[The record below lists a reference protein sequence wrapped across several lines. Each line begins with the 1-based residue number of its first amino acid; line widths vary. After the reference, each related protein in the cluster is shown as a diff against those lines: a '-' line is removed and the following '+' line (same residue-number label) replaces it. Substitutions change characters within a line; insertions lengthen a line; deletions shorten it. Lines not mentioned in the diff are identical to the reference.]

1 MADNKNTDSKTAYS
15 KTETM
20 NETIQKDSLS
30 ILEGVTSAIKDENIN
45 SDILFEYSNRCTH
58 NASIF
63 QDQDTIRLAIVVYAL
78 YKIHKRFTKIP
89 DDMVRLLFSAKQDIK
104 AYNIDQYRSDITKIV
119 DKISK
124 ISSLQPYI
132 SQVLDDAR
140 IKKGAKLVDHGIS
153 VGQAADVLGVS
164 QWEMQGYLGKA
175 GFSEEMNVDDSTKR
189 LLKRLSVMRSL
200 FRL

>member
-1 MADNKNTDSKTAYS
+1 MV
-15 KTETM
+15 ETKIEM

-30 ILEGVTSAIKDENIN
+30 ILEGVTSAIKDSQVN

-63 QDQDTIRLAIVVYAL
+63 QDQDTIRLAIVVYSL

-89 DDMVRLLFSAKQDIK
+89 DDLAKLLFSAKQSIK
-104 AYNIDQYRSDITKIV
+104 SYNVEQYRADITKVI

-164 QWEMQGYLGKA
+164 QWEMQNYLGKS
-175 GFSEEMNVDDSTKR
+175 GISEDMNVDDGTKR

-200 FRL
+200 FKL

>member
-1 MADNKNTDSKTAYS
+1 MQVILIRNKMGDTKNVL
-15 KTETM
+15 M

-30 ILEGVTSAIKDENIN
+30 ILNGVTEAIKDSQIS
-45 SDILFEYSNRCTH
+45 SDVLFEYSNRCTH

-89 DDMVRLLFSAKQDIK
+89 ADLVKYLFSARQNIK
-104 AYNIDQYRSDITKIV
+104 DYRIEQYRSDISKII
-119 DKISK
+119 DSISK
-124 ISSLQPYI
+124 VSSLQPYI

-164 QWEMQGYLGKA
+164 QWEMQNYLGKT

-200 FRL
+200 FKL